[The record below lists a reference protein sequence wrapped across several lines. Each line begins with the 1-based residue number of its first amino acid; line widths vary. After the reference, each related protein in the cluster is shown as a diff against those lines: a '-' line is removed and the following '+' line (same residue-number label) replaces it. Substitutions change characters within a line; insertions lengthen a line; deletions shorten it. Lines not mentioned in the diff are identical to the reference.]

1 MSASTNSNHKSELL
15 PGTLDMMI
23 LKTLSMGA
31 NHGYGI
37 ARRIRQLSGDV
48 LQVEEGSLYPA
59 LHRLEK
65 GRAIESEWSA
75 SENNR
80 RAKYYKLTARGRSRI
95 RTETA
100 TWERLSTAIGKV
112 MSAPRATVALVA
124 LSALVASSTLDA
136 FASAPMG
143 FAHSASAAGFEA
155 DTDGDGLSDFHESH
169 KYLTDPRKR
178 DSDGDGL
185 ADGDD
190 TERREFTYTIRSVV
204 RIMPPISDDILID
217 DFQDARVLDRGE
229 AFVELEV
236 IHYPLSTA
244 ASEKPANANWRDLPA
259 ELQPWRAAGITN
271 NWDEAMRADMLGSL
285 EADGIDVESL
295 TDREVVELV
304 SRWLMGRV
312 NTINSSAYAIRFVD
326 GKPEV
331 LPRSL
336 EGFRSIMVERDGTID
351 EQFQRELFGKG
362 MYEHRLCGSC
372 TSAAIYLT
380 TGLRA
385 IGIPTRMVRAVPLVD
400 ASDAAQIELVRRG
413 ITFAPIRDIILAP
426 LESLGSSFAAHS
438 YNEVFV
444 GGRWQRLNY
453 QRLGQP
459 ALDRG
464 TFGLMIHIHRYGDFS
479 EAGIGD
485 TWGNW
490 INKDHGAAEFPG
502 ANPYRA
508 IDISDQFG
516 AYCRIR
522 PDRPRDHDR
531 LTIARLYWLDS
542 REAPDI
548 LRDSGIEPGTLIAH
562 VDEWFPEEPDGD
574 QLKRF
579 TQRVDR
585 DMVLSSA
592 GHRDITARVVIGCS
606 SSQDGRL
613 AEILI
618 NIDGGRERLTPGVR
632 YQLVPRNG
640 TEGFAWRVLP
650 HIRVVRE
657 GNEP

>member
-1 MSASTNSNHKSELL
+1 MPATDTHKPELL

-23 LKTLSMGA
+23 LKTLSLGSH
-31 NHGYGI
+31 HGYGI

-65 GRAIESEWSA
+65 DRAIQSEWRA

-80 RAKYYKLTARGRSRI
+80 RARYYSLTARGRSRI
-95 RTETA
+95 RTDAA
-100 TWERLSTAIGKV
+100 TWQRLSTAIGKV
-112 MSAPRATVALVA
+112 MSASRLATGTTLLLCVFAA
-124 LSALVASSTLDA
+124 TSALGA
-136 FASAPMG
+136 FASTSV
-143 FAHSASAAGFEA
+143 SATSSSADSEV
-155 DTDGDGLSDFHESH
+155 DTDRDGLSDFHESH
-169 KYLTDPRKR
+169 KHLTDPEKP

-185 ADGDD
+185 ADGEPD
-190 TERREFTYTIRSVV
+190 ERREFTYTIRSVV
-204 RIMPPISDDILID
+204 RVMPPISDDILID
-217 DFQDARVLDRGE
+217 DFQDARVLERGDT
-229 AFVELEV
+229 FVELEV

-244 ASEKPANANWRDLPA
+244 ANDKPASANRRNLPA
-259 ELQPWRAAGITN
+259 KLRPWLDPSLTN
-271 NWDEAMRADMLGSL
+271 NWDEAMRADMIAALK
-285 EADGIDVESL
+285 ADGIDVEGL
-295 TDREVVELV
+295 TDREVVEQV

-312 NTINSSAYAIRFVD
+312 NTINSSAYAIRFSD
-326 GKPEV
+326 GRPEV
-331 LPRSL
+331 LPKSL
-336 EGFRSIMVERDGTID
+336 DGFRSIMVVPDGGVD
-351 EQFQRELFGKG
+351 DQFQRELYGRG

-385 IGIPTRMVRAVPLVD
+385 VGVPTRMVRAIPLVD
-400 ASDAAQIELVRRG
+400 ASDPAQIELVRSG
-413 ITFAPIRDIILAP
+413 VTYAPIRDIILAP
-426 LESLGSSFAAHS
+426 LESMGSSFTAHT

-453 QRLGQP
+453 ERLGQP

-464 TFGLMIHIHRYGDFS
+464 SFGLMIHIQRYGDFS
-479 EAGIGD
+479 ESGIAD

-490 INKDHGAAEFPG
+490 LHKDFGSAEFPG

-508 IDISDQFG
+508 IEISDQFG
-516 AYCRIR
+516 PHSRVS

-531 LTIARLYWLDS
+531 LTISRVYWLDS
-542 REAPDI
+542 PESPDF
-548 LRDSGIEPGTLIAH
+548 LRDSGMNGGTLVAH

-585 DMVLSSA
+585 DVFLRSP
-592 GHRDITARVVIGCS
+592 GRGDVTARVVIGCT

-640 TEGFAWRVLP
+640 TDGFAWRVLP

-657 GNEP
+657 GSEP